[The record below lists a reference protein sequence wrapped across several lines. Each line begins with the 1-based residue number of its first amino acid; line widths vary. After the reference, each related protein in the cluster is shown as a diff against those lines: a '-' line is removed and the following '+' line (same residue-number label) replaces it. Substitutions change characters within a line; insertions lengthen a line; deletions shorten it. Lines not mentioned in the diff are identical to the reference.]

1 MSKTAS
7 VLQIAALLAVLT
19 AIAWLHPLVA
29 GASPAA
35 APMVMTTQM
44 PMPQTTPTSEL
55 ERDRALALIPDS
67 GLATPATG
75 TEWSIFNHRASGFF
89 VLMWGLTAFVAGL
102 QYPRRTWFRFVPP
115 VMLFGLA
122 EMLFLRINPKAWPS
136 GPINYWVSLQDPSA
150 LEHQIF
156 VLLIIAMGIVEL
168 LRAADRLPKM
178 LQIFA
183 LPALALFGAIF
194 LFFHKHG
201 GLAAQ
206 MMMQNPSMAKT
217 PAMQQM
223 NESMAT
229 MKTEHLWFS
238 ITGFAL
244 VPAKLLADA
253 GVIKGRLG
261 ATLWTVFVILLG
273 VYMLGYTE

>member
-1 MSKTAS
+1 MSKSAGA
-7 VLQIAALLAVLT
+7 LQIVALLVVLT
-19 AIAWLHPLVA
+19 TIAALHPLVA
-29 GASPAA
+29 GA
-35 APMVMTTQM
+35 APVATPMAMTTQM
-44 PMPQTTPTSEL
+44 PMSQTSPTSEL

-89 VLMWGLTAFVAGL
+89 VLMWGLTAFIVGL
-102 QYPRRTWFRFVPP
+102 QYPRQTWFRFVPP
-115 VMLFGLA
+115 MMLFGLA
-122 EMLFLRINPKAWPS
+122 ELLILRADPKAWPS
-136 GPINYWVSLQDPSA
+136 GPVGFWISFRDRSVVD
-150 LEHQIF
+150 HRTF
-156 VLLIIAMGIVEL
+156 VLLIIAIGVVEL
-168 LRAADRLPKM
+168 LRAADRLPKL

-206 MMMQNPSMAKT
+206 MIVQNPSMAKT

-223 NESMAT
+223 NATMAT

-253 GVIKGRLG
+253 GVLKGKLG